1 MNVMGII
8 FTNDASLG
16 ELTNKRTMASIPFG
30 GRYRQVDFALSNL
43 ACAGVRHVGIISRH
57 NYQSLMN
64 HIGNGE
70 EWGLD
75 LEEGGLEFLTPYA
88 QTTVG
93 TYRGKLESL
102 NNAMDFLEYGEEDE
116 LVVMIDSAVLSNVD
130 LAAILDAHVASG
142 KDVTVVTKAGICN
155 GEKKI
160 DLALKLENGEVSD
173 MVVDY
178 AAPAEYLASMDI
190 FVLSKKWLVRSVKEM
205 IARDKFHM
213 DRDLVMGG
221 WNRGLVSVNVYEFD
235 GVAMFNESIEEYFYN
250 SLSLIKKD
258 VRKDVF
264 NGNHPIYTKVRDR
277 VPTYYGETSEIENCL
292 IADGCILEGEVEDSV
307 LFRQVT
313 VGKDAEIESCIIMND
328 AVIGEG
334 AELKYAI
341 LDKNVT
347 VTPGAKLI
355 GTKKNPIIVKRGE
368 TVGELQSALPRA
380 HPTPNPAVWAT

>member
-16 ELTNKRTMASIPFG
+16 ELTDKRTMASLPFG

-43 ACAGVRHVGIISRH
+43 SCAGIRHVGIISRH

-64 HIGNGE
+64 HIGDGE
-70 EWGLD
+70 EWGLE

-88 QTTVG
+88 QSVTH

-102 NNAMDFLEYGEEDE
+102 ASAMDFLEYGADDE
-116 LVVMIDSAVLSNVD
+116 MVVMIDSAVLSNID
-130 LAAILDAHVASG
+130 LNDVLNKHIASG
-142 KDVTVVTKAGICN
+142 KDVTVVTKNGVCN
-155 GEKKI
+155 GEKVI
-160 DLALKLENGEVSD
+160 DLALKVENGEVTD
-173 MVVDY
+173 MMVDF
-178 AAPAEYLASMDI
+178 AAPEDYVASMDI
-190 FVLSKKWLVRSVKEM
+190 FVLNKQWLIQQVKEM

-221 WNRGLVSVNVYEFD
+221 WQRGKVSVNTYPFK
-235 GVAMFNESIEEYFYN
+235 GIAMFNESVGEYYQN
-250 SLSLIKKD
+250 SLSLIHKE
-258 VRKDVF
+258 VRDDLFHF
-264 NGNHPIYTKVRDR
+264 NHTVYTKVRDR
-277 VPTYYGETSEIENCL
+277 VPTYYGDTSEIKNCL
-292 IADGCILEGEVEDSV
+292 VADGCFLEGKVADSV
-307 LFRQVT
+307 LFREVT
-313 VGKDAEIESCIIMND
+313 ICKDAEVSSCVIMND

-355 GTKKNPIIVKRGE
+355 GTKHSPIIVKRGE
-368 TVGELQSALPRA
+368 TV
-380 HPTPNPAVWAT
+380 

>member
-8 FTNDASLG
+8 FTNDATMG

-43 ACAGVRHVGIISRH
+43 SCAGIRHVGVISRH

-64 HIGNGE
+64 HIGDGV
-70 EWGLD
+70 EWGLE

-88 QTTVG
+88 MSTSH

-102 NNAMDFLEYGEEDE
+102 ANAMDFLEFGDDE

-130 LAAILDAHVASG
+130 LTDVLNKHVASG
-142 KDVTVVTKAGICN
+142 KDITVVTKAGICD

-160 DLALKLENGEVSD
+160 DLALKLDENGAPTD
-173 MVVDY
+173 IVVDY
-178 AAPAEYLASMDI
+178 VAGEDYVASMDI
-190 FVLSKKWLVRSVKEM
+190 FVLNKQWLIKSVKEM

-213 DRDLVMGG
+213 DRDLVLGG
-221 WNRGLVSVNVYEFD
+221 WNRGLVSVNVYPFE
-235 GVAMFNESIEEYFYN
+235 GVALFNESVEEYFYN

-258 VRKDVF
+258 VRHDLF
-264 NGNHPIYTKVRDR
+264 HGNHPVYTKVRDR
-277 VPTYYGETSEIENCL
+277 VPTYYGEDCEVENCL
-292 IADGCILEGEVEDSV
+292 VADGCILEGEVEDSV

-313 VGKDAEIESCIIMND
+313 ICEGAEVENCIIMND
-328 AVIGEG
+328 TVVGKG
-334 AELKYAI
+334 AELKYVI

-347 VTPGAKLI
+347 VTPGAKLC

-368 TVGELQSALPRA
+368 TV
-380 HPTPNPAVWAT
+380 